1 MGCKHTPLPERK
13 PPMPRLTYSTPKPS
27 ALSIQEELHCLH
39 LAVKLRSEQVKLRRL
54 EWDTQELALPHIWPL
69 SGDSELQIRTPLTPA
84 DMPAPR
90 PPVKRPNFAPGMPS
104 ELMQTMLEL
113 YMSELRC
120 LLYTSPSPRDLSTSR
135 MPSSA

>member
-1 MGCKHTPLPERK
+1 
-13 PPMPRLTYSTPKPS
+13 MPRLTHKFPKPKAES
-27 ALSIQEELHCLH
+27 ETAYEQLRCLH

-69 SGDSELQIRTPLTPA
+69 PGDSELQIRTPLTPA

-113 YMSELRC
+113 YMSELRDEHDRNPYNKRASK
-120 LLYTSPSPRDLSTSR
+120 LAQAKIEARQERADARRD
-135 MPSSA
+135 A

>member
-1 MGCKHTPLPERK
+1 
-13 PPMPRLTYSTPKPS
+13 MPRLTYSTPKPS
-27 ALSIQEELHCLH
+27 ALSIQEELRCLH

-69 SGDSELQIRTPLTPA
+69 SGDSELQIRTPLTAA

-90 PPVKRPNFAPGMPS
+90 PPVKRPDFASGMPS

-113 YMSELRC
+113 YMSELRDEHDRNPYNKRASK
-120 LLYTSPSPRDLSTSR
+120 LAQAKVEAKQEREDAR
-135 MPSSA
+135 RH